1 MLAHSTPMSGLDVN
15 LTLVEPFLPS
25 FVDGPFTVYDQRRC
39 RVQLNFEVPRE
50 VRKDR
55 AKALAADGQHVAWA
69 NHLAQALQE
78 CYLEGGN

>member
-1 MLAHSTPMSGLDVN
+1 M
-15 LTLVEPFLPS
+15 
-25 FVDGPFTVYDQRRC
+25 DGPFTVYDQRRC

-55 AKALAADGQHVAWA
+55 VQALAADGQHVAWA

-78 CYLEGGN
+78 CYLEGGNQSEKVALLEPLHVGIILH